1 MAEFIRFEEVPN
13 DGRKTRRWVIENK
26 KSGAELGV
34 IAWYGAWRQYTVDFT
49 EGCTFSAGCLK
60 DIQEF
65 LTKANADHKSE
76 RDLETKRVC
85 DNYYH
90 AKRLMEVEP

>member
-34 IAWYGAWRQYTVDFT
+34 VSWYGAWRQYTVVFNED
-49 EGCTFSAGCLK
+49 CVFSGGCLK

-65 LTKANADHKSE
+65 IGEQNANHRKSLAQ
-76 RDLETKRVC
+76 RGSD
-85 DNYYH
+85 D
-90 AKRLMEVEP
+90 